1 MVVWRRA
8 LAGSVGATMARLLRS
23 RHSARTAALSAEVI
37 ALRVTVGEMRAA
49 LDRADARVE
58 ALAVRL
64 AAAREVAAAP
74 VQGPATA
81 PPVAAPAQVS
91 LEMPLVRLALA
102 RTAGL
107 SLTREMAAALAA
119 PDRGPDTATTE
130 IVLAD
135 LPERPLLDPTADRDA
150 APLDHAAAAADTP
163 TTSRR
168 IA

>member
-1 MVVWRRA
+1 
-8 LAGSVGATMARLLRS
+8 MARLLRS

-81 PPVAAPAQVS
+81 PPVAPPAQVS

-150 APLDHAAAAADTP
+150 EPLDHAVAADTA